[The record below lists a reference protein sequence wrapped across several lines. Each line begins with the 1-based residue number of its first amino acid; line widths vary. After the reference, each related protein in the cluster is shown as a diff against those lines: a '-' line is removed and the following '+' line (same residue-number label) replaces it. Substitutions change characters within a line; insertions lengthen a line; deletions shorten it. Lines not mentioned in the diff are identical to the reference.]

1 MKKRR
6 LAACFTPDAI
16 ADQLAERKRV
26 QDELEDIFVK
36 LKHFDSSSILKNN
49 VAINEDQA
57 LFLLSSKISFY
68 GVVNLK
74 LALDHV
80 PSSYSATTRGTS
92 TPIRFVFVADIMHKK
107 GFPMTPTDAKTYAEF
122 LERYCRNF
130 LSADI
135 ALGDVLWT
143 LTEKKDCRYNQFIS
157 PPVESCLKCDKS
169 LTMHNQPSKATV
181 HGATGQLPAS
191 KITLECKNC
200 KTTYGIGH
208 FSDES
213 GRHLYPNDIQS
224 PLIEAS
230 NVMYMER
237 NFYKWIPS
245 LG

>member
-1 MKKRR
+1 MKKHQ
-6 LAACFTPDAI
+6 LTAYFTPDAI
-16 ADQLAERKRV
+16 AGQVAERKRV
-26 QDELEDIFVK
+26 QDELEDIFLK
-36 LKHFDSSSILKNN
+36 LKCLDSSWILKNN
-49 VAINEDQA
+49 VAINEDKA
-57 LFLLSSKISFY
+57 LLWLSSQISY
-68 GVVNLK
+68 GVVNLE

-92 TPIRFVFVADIMHKK
+92 TPIRFVFVANIMHKK
-107 GFPMTPTDAKTYAEF
+107 GFPMMPTDAKTYAEF

-143 LTEKKDCRYNQFIS
+143 LTEEKDCRYNQFIS

-224 PLIEAS
+224 PLIEAC